1 MEIFSTQFLW
11 ALGAIVIID
20 LVLAGDNAIVI
31 ALAARTLPKHLQ
43 KKAIIFGTAGAI
55 VVRVLM
61 TLGVLW
67 LLNLPWL
74 RLAGGILLI
83 WIAYKLLVDE
93 EHEESSGDATEATK
107 PKGTTFWSA
116 IRTIVIADTVMGLDN
131 VLGVAGAAKGD
142 FLLVIIGL
150 AISIPIMI
158 WGSTIILKWIERFPV
173 IIYVGAGVL
182 AWTAAAMICHE
193 KAVDAYLQDKMWL
206 RVAIYAVILIGIL
219 GAGYLTKKLRSQRLA

>member
-31 ALAARTLPKHLQ
+31 ALAARTLPKDLQ

-55 VVRVLM
+55 VVRIVM

-74 RLAGGILLI
+74 RLAGGVLLI
-83 WIAYKLLVDE
+83 WIAYKLLVDD
-93 EHEESSGDATEATK
+93 EHEDSADDAAVSSK
-107 PKGTTFWSA
+107 QKNTTFWSA

-142 FLLVIIGL
+142 FLLVVLGL

-173 IIYVGAGVL
+173 IIYIGAGVL

-193 KAVDAYLQDKMWL
+193 KAVDLYLQDKMWL
-206 RVAIYAVILIGIL
+206 RATIYAVIVIGIL
-219 GAGYLTKKLRSQRLA
+219 GAGYLVKRGRSASKA